1 MSERR
6 PVRAGFPLIG
16 GRDWPGGAHYL
27 SNLLGSLQQHGS
39 GAVEPVLLVGPDAA
53 EEQVAALAPLVGGR
67 VERLSG
73 LEESRRARRSASGL
87 LLGIDSAA
95 ARACRVARIDVAFEV
110 AQFLGWR
117 FPIPVVSWL
126 PDFQH
131 RHLPQMFPR
140 FRWWRR
146 ELGFR
151 MQVRCA
157 ARVLVSSESAAADVR
172 RFYPTAAARTRVA
185 RFAVLPPP
193 PDPSDVRPRLHLPE
207 RFLALP
213 NQFWRHKNHRAV
225 VEALALLRLRGVHP
239 VVAVTGSP
247 RDARFPG
254 LHEELIALVEQYGL
268 AQQFLSL
275 GVVSHADVMAIIRA
289 SIGLL
294 NPSLFEGWSTTV
306 EEAKALGVPLLL
318 SDLPVHREQ
327 ATGTARF
334 FQPESVAD
342 LADVLEE
349 VWMAW
354 PAGPRPGAEARAML
368 DARSRREAFG
378 RAVEAVLYEA
388 AGDLR

>member
-16 GRDWPGGAHYL
+16 GREWPGGAHYL
-27 SNLLGSLQQHGS
+27 SNLLGSLQQHGR
-39 GAVEPVLLVGPDAA
+39 GVVEPVLLVGPDAP
-53 EEQVAALAPLVGGR
+53 EEEVAALAPLVGGR
-67 VERLSG
+67 IERVGG
-73 LEESRRARRSASGL
+73 LEESRRTRRSASGL
-87 LLGIDSAA
+87 LLGIDYAA

-110 AQFLGWR
+110 AQFHGWR

-140 FRWWRR
+140 LRWWRR
-146 ELGFR
+146 ELGYQ
-151 MQVRCA
+151 MQVRHA
-157 ARVLVSSESAAADVR
+157 TRVLVSSESAAADVR
-172 RFYPTAAARTRVA
+172 RFYPTAAARTRVIP
-185 RFAVLPPP
+185 FAVLPPP
-193 PDPSDVRPRLHLPE
+193 ADPSDVRPRLHLPA

-225 VEALALLRLRGVHP
+225 VEALHLLRLRGVHP
-239 VVAVTGSP
+239 VVVVTGSP
-247 RDARFPG
+247 WDARFPG
-254 LHEELIALVEQYGL
+254 LYDELMSLVGQYGL
-268 AQQFLSL
+268 EQQFLSL
-275 GVVSHADVMAIIRA
+275 GVVSHAEVMAIIRA

-306 EEAKALGVPLLL
+306 EEAKAVGVPLLL

-334 FQPESVAD
+334 FEPNSVAD
-342 LADVLEE
+342 LADALEE
-349 VWMAW
+349 VWRVW
-354 PAGPRPGAEARAML
+354 PAGPRPGAEARAAL

-378 RAVEAVLYEA
+378 QAVEAVLSEA
-388 AGDLR
+388 AGDVR